1 MYTNNYNSNKEVI
14 SAARHIEIN
23 VLEFLITKGQ
33 QLGANPRRLIRQI
46 FRWSAAAGAG
56 PAHVEMVKITLANGT
71 RTMSS

>member
-14 SAARHIEIN
+14 SATRDIEIN

-33 QLGANPRRLIRQI
+33 QLGANPRRLKKQI
-46 FRWSAAAGAG
+46 FRWSPAAGAG
-56 PAHVEMVKITLANGT
+56 PAHVEMVKITPANGT